1 MDLTKSYDLFLIDLR
16 DSIIDYWLRTEDS
29 KQKECLLDIVSTVN
43 DYIYKE
49 DLNEGDIKQNR
60 IESIT

>member
-16 DSIIDYWLRTEDS
+16 DSIIDYRLRTEDS

-49 DLNEGDIKQNR
+49 DLNEGDIK
-60 IESIT
+60 